1 MFVFA
6 IAALVAFSAAK
17 PSSLLAWFSAAMFVV
32 TSSELWSS
40 AFSIMPDVLFVALA
54 AFMLRVLWARRSI
67 RGALVVGYLTT
78 LTVGIMMVR
87 SAGLFMVVPVV
98 VGLLMGPREQK
109 RWAWLPAAAAVA
121 CIILNTALVANLPPH
136 TTGYARFFWA
146 RDPFDQAKGR
156 ITASELPSR
165 FVLQIG
171 NAIHD
176 ATGVVTDEFTGS
188 TLLGGAL
195 LLAAVGFWREERAF
209 TASLVASQLCM
220 LSLWPYSAFRLALPL
235 LCIGALGTAALA
247 AGLERTVAKPYVAIA
262 LVGALLGLRLYH
274 EGRRAARLASAEK
287 SSLSQ
292 LNQMSSEVAQ
302 WMQLHSS
309 PNEVV
314 ASFDYRE
321 WAFRLNMAVVPL
333 GYTSDTSTLWAAI
346 QAKQAQWFIAS
357 SLTFHKRREYA
368 DQLLHAYPN
377 KFRRNYSN
385 SVFDVYR
392 VDR

>member
-1 MFVFA
+1 
-6 IAALVAFSAAK
+6 
-17 PSSLLAWFSAAMFVV
+17 
-32 TSSELWSS
+32 
-40 AFSIMPDVLFVALA
+40 
-54 AFMLRVLWARRSI
+54 
-67 RGALVVGYLTT
+67 
-78 LTVGIMMVR
+78 
-87 SAGLFMVVPVV
+87 
-98 VGLLMGPREQK
+98 
-109 RWAWLPAAAAVA
+109 
-121 CIILNTALVANLPPH
+121 
-136 TTGYARFFWA
+136 
-146 RDPFDQAKGR
+146 
-156 ITASELPSR
+156 
-165 FVLQIG
+165 
-171 NAIHD
+171 
-176 ATGVVTDEFTGS
+176 
-188 TLLGGAL
+188 
-195 LLAAVGFWREERAF
+195 
-209 TASLVASQLCM
+209 
-220 LSLWPYSAFRLALPL
+220 
-235 LCIGALGTAALA
+235 
-247 AGLERTVAKPYVAIA
+247 VAIA